1 MNTIS
6 NLRREA
12 KARGL
17 FLPVSD
23 SSAALHLPCTLH
35 GHTVCNR
42 RSLQVFPVWD
52 AENGSPT
59 QATQARYVSAAQ
71 SGCGLVWSEPM
82 AICDGGKRN
91 AGQLCLN
98 ESALPEL
105 KAMVQA
111 MRSAAPAQQ
120 PPVLIALLDHG
131 GRSAEQPQCIEHRA
145 APDITDTSDTAD
157 IEPMTDSA
165 LQQLVV
171 AAGEAACVAEA
182 AGFDGIAFNAAHG
195 SLFDESLS
203 AFSRDGIFGG
213 DFDDRTRFLRDCY
226 TAAKLTTNSAF
237 LAICL
242 NLCDG
247 IAQPYG
253 WGMAFEDFDAPDIS
267 EPSLLLQILR
277 ELYDVMLV
285 ACEVDANDRGTADV
299 LAQMSLACTCTAM
312 LDSALQENVHL
323 VMPACSEFAENI
335 GAAMVQKAFASFAAV

>member
-1 MNTIS
+1 MDTIS
-6 NLRREA
+6 SLRREA

-23 SSAALHLPCTLH
+23 SSAALQLPCTLH

-42 RSLQVFPVWD
+42 RSLQVSSVWD

-71 SGCGLVWSEPM
+71 SGCGLIWSEPM
-82 AICDGGKRN
+82 AICDGGKRD

-111 MRSAAPAQQ
+111 MRNAASAQQ
-120 PPVLIALLDHG
+120 QPVLIALLDHG
-131 GRSAEQPQCIEHRA
+131 GRGAWQPQIIEHRA
-145 APDITDTSDTAD
+145 ALDTPETAVL
-157 IEPMTDSA
+157 EPMTDA
-165 LQQLVV
+165 DLQQLVV
-171 AAGEAACVAEA
+171 AAGEAARIAEA

-195 SLFDESLS
+195 SLFDESLA
-203 AFSRDGIFGG
+203 AFSRDGMFGG

-237 LAICL
+237 LAIRL

-247 IAQPYG
+247 IAQPHG
-253 WGMAFEDFDAPDIS
+253 WGMAFEDFDAPDLS
-267 EPSLLLQILR
+267 ESSLLLQILHG
-277 ELYDVMLV
+277 LYDVTLV
-285 ACEVDANDRGTADV
+285 ACEVDANDRSTADM
-299 LAQMSLACTCTAM
+299 LSQMSLACTCTAM

-323 VMPACSEFAENI
+323 VMPACAELAENI
-335 GAAMVQKAFASFAAV
+335 GAAMVQKAFASFAAI